1 MTIRIHKTADV
12 SERASIGD
20 GTSIWNDVQVREG
33 VVLGENCIISK
44 GVYIDFDVKIG
55 SNVKIQNYVSVY
67 HGVTI
72 EDGVF
77 VGPHVCFTNDLFPRA
92 VNPDGTLKSSDD
104 WELVKTLICEGVGIG
119 ANSTIRCGITIGK
132 WAIIGAGSVV
142 TKDVPD
148 YGLVWGNPAR
158 LHGFVA
164 PNGNKLVEVSRK
176 DGYVLA
182 KAEDDEQII
191 KIKIDLWEKQL

>member
-1 MTIRIHKTADV
+1 MSIKKHPSADV
-12 SERASIGD
+12 SPEAIIGD
-20 GTSIWNDVQVREG
+20 GTCIWHQCQIRERAVIG
-33 VVLGENCIISK
+33 KNCILSK

-92 VNPDGTLKSSDD
+92 VNPDGTLKSGDD
-104 WELVKTLICEGVGIG
+104 WELVETLICKGTGIG

-148 YGLVWGNPAR
+148 YGLVWGNPAK
-158 LHGFVA
+158 LHGYVA
-164 PNGNKLVEVSRK
+164 PNGKRLMEVNRE
-176 DGYVLA
+176 DGFVIA
-182 KAEDDEQII
+182 IAEDDEQII
-191 KIKIDLWEKQL
+191 KIKIDLWDTHL